1 MTFPARIPAA
11 LALAAVL
18 AGCGTL
24 PDGRPFADASSA
36 LSASVKT
43 SGQAVS
49 DSLRDAG
56 GVMPAGEA
64 ASYAQLASELDKVWA
79 ERTKATQAATA
90 YSQAIADL
98 IAAGSAGAETTKQVG
113 DSLGALATAAGI
125 PVAAPLAGV
134 AGDLARFLFERMAI
148 VRASQKLED
157 AVELAQPAVDRIAE
171 HLADESLNKL
181 RPILKSAY
189 LNSLS
194 AIEGSYGTEVDF
206 DQQLLKRRKV
216 LLEEVLKDAKKEPA
230 LRELDR
236 LREIVAPRL
245 KERDLKVEQLSAA
258 YKTRLQLVNALAN
271 SATAWAEAHRDLA
284 SAIREKRA
292 VTVTELQETV
302 AEIKDLIKKVRA
314 L

>member
-1 MTFPARIPAA
+1 MTFPTKILAA
-11 LALAAVL
+11 LGLAAML

-36 LSASVKT
+36 LSASVKA

-56 GVMPAGEA
+56 GVMPADEA
-64 ASYAQLASELDKVWA
+64 ASYAQLASDLDKVWA
-79 ERTKATQAATA
+79 ERIKATQAAA
-90 YSQAIADL
+90 DYSQAIADL
-98 IAAGSAGAETTKQVG
+98 IAAGNAGAETTKKVG
-113 DSLGALATAAGI
+113 DSLGALATASGI

-134 AGDLARFLFERMAI
+134 GGDLARFLVERIWI

-157 AVELAQPAVDRIAE
+157 AVDLAQPAVDRIAE
-171 HLADESLNKL
+171 HLADESVSKL
-181 RPILKSAY
+181 KPILEKAY
-189 LNSLS
+189 RNAVS
-194 AIEGSYGTEVDF
+194 AINGSYGTDADF
-206 DQQLLKRRKV
+206 DMQLLKRRKG

-236 LREIVAPRL
+236 TREIVAPRL
-245 KERDLKVEQLSAA
+245 KERDQKVEQVSTA

-271 SATAWAEAHRDLA
+271 SATAWAAAHRDLA
-284 SAIREKRA
+284 SAIREKRK

-302 AEIKDLIKKVRA
+302 TELKDLIKKVRA